1 MAAFRFTPDAV
12 ADRDDIWQFIAS
24 DNRAAADRVEEATFA
39 ACEALARNPLQGHV
53 RPDLTK
59 LPVRFWTP
67 PSYPNYIV
75 VYRPETN
82 PLQILRVLHGKRNV
96 RRILKQ
102 FSHDLLEPQIDT

>member
-12 ADRDDIWQFIAS
+12 ADREDIWQFIAS
-24 DNRAAADRVEEATFA
+24 DNRAAADQADQVEEAIFA
-39 ACEALARNPLQGHV
+39 ACEVLAGNPLQGHV
-53 RPDLTK
+53 RLDLTN
-59 LPVRFWTP
+59 LPVRFWTL

-96 RRILKQ
+96 KRILNR
-102 FSHDLLEPQIDT
+102 